1 MLLFGNTTIM
11 ANELTYNRISLSEN
25 ATTDV
30 DNDILTAVLFVQRTG
45 KNTQKL
51 SQEVNGIMTWALNTA
66 KHVQQVKVQTLQYQT
81 NPNYRKGVLLG
92 WKVKQSLK
100 LESKN
105 MEAMNQLIGQ
115 LQKDLAIEDMSYIV
129 SKEKRH
135 KIEATL
141 IQEAI
146 KRFTQ
151 RAQLIANSMGKS
163 NFKLVDMSVN
173 TNEYQSPMPM
183 MMRGKMSFAADMN
196 APAVKAGTQQMTVSI
211 NGVVELY

>member
-1 MLLFGNTTIM
+1 MLFFGNTTIM

-45 KNTQKL
+45 KNTRKL
-51 SQEVNGIMTWALNTA
+51 SQEVNEIMTWALNTA

-81 NPNYRKGVLLG
+81 NPNYRKGVLSG
-92 WKVKQSLK
+92 WQVKQSLK
-100 LESKN
+100 VESKD
-105 MEAMNQLIGQ
+105 MEAMNQLMGQ
-115 LQKDLAIEDMSYIV
+115 LQKNLAIDNMSYIV

-146 KRFTQ
+146 KRFKQ
-151 RAQLIANSMGKS
+151 RAQLIADSMGKS
-163 NFKLVDMSVN
+163 SFKLVDMSVN

-183 MMRGKMSFAADMN
+183 MRGKMSFAADM
-196 APAVKAGTQQMTVSI
+196 ASPAVEAGTQQITVSI